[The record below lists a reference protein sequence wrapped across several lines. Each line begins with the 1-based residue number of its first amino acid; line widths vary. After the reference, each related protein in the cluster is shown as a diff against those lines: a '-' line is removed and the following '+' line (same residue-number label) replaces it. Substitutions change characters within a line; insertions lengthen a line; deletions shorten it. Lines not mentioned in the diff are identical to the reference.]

1 MNPIQPA
8 AHVRAVTGFTYRKAG
23 PQSIL
28 NCAWN
33 RSLLWL
39 MVRFLPLV
47 IVIIPGVNPALAATV
62 GTQIA
67 SGVAKTGAL
76 SGTAV
81 DTYSFSAAAG
91 GTMIAVV
98 SETGAHDENF
108 IVGIERTTP
117 DGISRGLWNPYSVE
131 MVDAGTK
138 AGTWTYKVSRAEHG
152 TSGSGGYKFNV
163 IQIPYAGATA
173 MNAGQNHN
181 DTLAEG
187 DIKIYSFTGTAGQ
200 AKTLTL
206 NQTSGNGYPPKLAIF
221 DPAGNLI
228 TGKGCTPSCTETV
241 QTPSTGTYTVL
252 LTRYDHGSGDASGF
266 SLSVNS
272 AQ

>member
-1 MNPIQPA
+1 VN
-8 AHVRAVTGFTYRKAG
+8 YAG
-23 PQSIL
+23 
-28 NCAWN
+28 N
-33 RSLLWL
+33 RSLLSL
-39 MVRFLPLV
+39 MVRFLPFAVLTV
-47 IVIIPGVNPALAATV
+47 LALNSAY
-62 GTQIA
+62 A
-67 SGVAKTGAL
+67 SGVSSQTTSGIPKTGTV

-81 DTYSFSAAAG
+81 DTYTFSAAAG
-91 GTMIAVV
+91 GTMVAVV

-117 DGISRGLWNPYSVE
+117 DGISRGIWNPYSVE
-131 MVDAGTK
+131 MVDPGTK
-138 AGTWTYKVSRAEHG
+138 AGAWTYKVSRAEHG
-152 TSGSGGYKFNV
+152 NSGSGGYKFNV

-173 MNAGQNHN
+173 MNAGQGHN

-187 DIKIYSFTGTAGQ
+187 DIKVYSFTGTAGQ
-200 AKTLTL
+200 AKTLSL

-241 QTPSTGTYTVL
+241 QTASTGTYTVL